1 MKIFDLKNQYKEFGH
16 IIDKD
21 ILKILSSGNYV
32 LGDNVKKFEKLSKNY
47 LNSKYTVS
55 CNSGTDAIVLSLR
68 ALGIGSGDNVI
79 TTPFTYFATAEA
91 ISLVGADPI
100 FADINPHTFNINPK
114 NIKQLISKKTKAV
127 LSVNLFGQA
136 AELDEINRIC
146 KSYSLKHIE
155 DCAQSFG
162 ASFKNKQTGTYGE
175 MGCFSFFPTK
185 NLGCFGDG
193 GLISIKNK
201 KYYEIILKMRTHGGI
216 KRNQHDLIGYNSRLD
231 EIQAAIL
238 NVKINYVNSF
248 IKKRKRI
255 ADIYN
260 KNIKNDRVILPY
272 THKDADHCY
281 NQYTIRVR
289 NRKKLEKVLNKKGV
303 PFGIYYSKPVYSYNA
318 YKSKGYSP
326 LPMAEKVS
334 KQCLSLPIYPE
345 LPLKDVKSIC
355 NIINNY
361 DG

>member
-1 MKIFDLKNQYKEFGH
+1 MKLFDLKSQYKEFGH

-21 ILKILSSGNYV
+21 ILKVLSSGNYI
-32 LGDNVKKFEKLSKNY
+32 LGENVKKFEELSKNF

-55 CNSGTDAIVLSLR
+55 CNSGTDALALSLR

-91 ISLVGADPI
+91 ISIVGASPI

-114 NIKQLISKKTKAV
+114 RIAKLISKKTKAV

-136 AELDEINRIC
+136 AELDEINKIC
-146 KSYSLKHIE
+146 KRYSLKHIE

-162 ASFKNKQTGTYGE
+162 ASFKNRQTGTYGD

-201 KYYEIILKMRTHGGI
+201 KYYELILKLRTHGGI

-231 EIQAAIL
+231 EIQAAVL
-238 NVKINYVNSF
+238 NVKINYVQSF
-248 IKKRKRI
+248 IKKRNKI

-260 KNIKNDRVILPY
+260 KNINNNNIILPY
-272 THKDADHCY
+272 THKDASHSY
-281 NQYTIRVR
+281 NQYTIRV
-289 NRKKLEKVLNKKGV
+289 NDRKKLEKYLNKNNV
-303 PFGIYYSKPVYSYNA
+303 PFGVYYTQPIYNYNA
-318 YKSKGYSP
+318 YKSKGYKP

-345 LPLKDVKSIC
+345 LPMEYVKKIC
-355 NIINNY
+355 NILNNF